1 MRSVGS
7 GHLARCMRAPTCKL
21 AVHCTLQA
29 PTTAIINEDLTN
41 PGVNVSQ
48 VYAYCVQVGPWL
60 VSATR
65 GANT

>member
-1 MRSVGS
+1 
-7 GHLARCMRAPTCKL
+7 MRAPTCKL